1 MYNSEY
7 ISCPKIGFE
16 HTSEITTKEYNKAN
30 GSPQWDVLYPTT
42 LYSLEELVDDLDKAH
57 DKFVKE
63 ASDAFEQAY
72 DDMLD
77 DKENEEPACVNCC
90 RCCARVPPSPP
101 AAAHRS
107 SRHPRPCRRASACST
122 ARRPRG

>member
-77 DKENEEPACVNCC
+77 DKEDEEPACGDCGGCC
-90 RCCARVPPSPP
+90 ECLGDPPD
-101 AAAHRS
+101 
-107 SRHPRPCRRASACST
+107 CRWDTT
-122 ARRPRG
+122 AEMDDEFEEIYGS